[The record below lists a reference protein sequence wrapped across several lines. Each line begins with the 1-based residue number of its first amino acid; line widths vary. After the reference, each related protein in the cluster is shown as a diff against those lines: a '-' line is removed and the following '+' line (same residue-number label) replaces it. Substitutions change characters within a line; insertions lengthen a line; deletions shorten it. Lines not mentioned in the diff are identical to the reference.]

1 MRSHPWMR
9 AAICLLAVAAAANAN
24 AQLSTTGN
32 GPYYAVPSWDQK
44 LATGRF
50 VVLANWNNE
59 AVLDR
64 ETGLVWEKVPS
75 TGLGIWFEAE
85 LRCGGLNLGGRMGWR
100 VPSRAELQ
108 SVVDRS
114 QLSPALPIGHPF
126 TLSPSSSD
134 FYWSATTVGDGLGTN
149 ASVVLFRNGESLGA
163 TKSLFGLA
171 WCVRGG
177 SGGDSR

>member
-1 MRSHPWMR
+1 MKSHPWTR

-24 AQLSTTGN
+24 AQVSTTGN

-44 LATGRF
+44 LTTARF

-75 TGLGIWFEAE
+75 TATGIWFQAE
-85 LRCGGLNLGGRMGWR
+85 LRCADLNLGGRMGWR

-126 TLSPSSSD
+126 TVLSSSSD
-134 FYWSATTVGDGLGTN
+134 FYWSATTVGDGGGSS
-149 ASVVLFRNGESLGA
+149 AWIVSFRNGEALGGG
-163 TKSLFGLA
+163 KSIFLLT

-177 SGGDSR
+177 SGGETR